1 MNRIRSLSASVLLVA
16 SLTSCVA
23 PAKES
28 EERDAN
34 GKKIEY
40 VYYTPV
46 GSNIPIRVRKD
57 QLKGTDKDNADAQKV
72 LTDAERLGVPP
83 PPAALNGA
91 H

>member
-1 MNRIRSLSASVLLVA
+1 MNRIHSISSIVLLVA
-16 SLTSCVA
+16 ALTSCTV
-23 PAKES
+23 PAKET

-57 QLKGTDKDNADAQKV
+57 QLKGTDKDNADAQKF
-72 LTDAERLGVPP
+72 LTDAERLGVQPP
-83 PPAALNGA
+83 PQALAGA